1 MKINFMMTTIGI
13 AFLTVVGILLAEYYT
28 INQAIAQGL
37 QQCVMTVND
46 TVEVVWTK
54 ECQNGVEGK

>member
-13 AFLTVVGILLAEYYT
+13 AFLTVVGILAAEYYT
-28 INQAIAQGL
+28 SNQAIAQGL